1 MIYRSLLILCV
12 ITASSLNA
20 DEVSFTPTDGGA
32 TIHLDGKQ
40 FATFVHT
47 ESPVGRPYISN
58 LFTTDHIKVTRNHPT
73 TKDDPDD
80 HPHHQ
85 GIFFTWGQLNGLD
98 YWHMRGRT
106 VHDRFLKNPTNGKIA
121 YFSTRSYYLADD
133 NKSRIAREDATY
145 TFRKTPFG
153 ILVTLQATVTGES
166 AAAIFGSKEEG
177 GLAVRM
183 SKDLTVDAG
192 ASMTDDEGRHGGG
205 EIWGKDSK
213 WVDYAGEKQARWVGV
228 TLFTNP
234 ASFRKCWWHARDYGL
249 LAANPLG
256 PLNDPKQSVVLKKGE
271 SFTVHYGVMIHSNS
285 DQAEY
290 SPAKA
295 YKYYLS
301 QMPK

>member
-20 DEVSFTPTDGGA
+20 DEVSFTATDGGA

-106 VHDRFLKNPTNGKIA
+106 VHDRFLKIRPM
-121 YFSTRSYYLADD
+121 
-133 NKSRIAREDATY
+133 ARLPI
-145 TFRKTPFG
+145 FQ
-153 ILVTLQATVTGES
+153 L
-166 AAAIFGSKEEG
+166 AAITS
-177 GLAVRM
+177 RM
-183 SKDLTVDAG
+183 TTSRELP
-192 ASMTDDEGRHGGG
+192 
-205 EIWGKDSK
+205 GKM
-213 WVDYAGEKQARWVGV
+213 QLI
-228 TLFTNP
+228 LF
-234 ASFRKCWWHARDYGL
+234 
-249 LAANPLG
+249 
-256 PLNDPKQSVVLKKGE
+256 
-271 SFTVHYGVMIHSNS
+271 
-285 DQAEY
+285 
-290 SPAKA
+290 AKRR
-295 YKYYLS
+295 S
-301 QMPK
+301 GFS